1 MSNLAGG
8 GRGGVWGEGGWG
20 TGRGQPWTP
29 IRLTKFF
36 DEWQTECFHTKM
48 VAQVSA
54 DAHEIISSL
63 YFDEV

>member
-8 GRGGVWGEGGWG
+8 GERGSVGGG
-20 TGRGQPWTP
+20 DRAGSAMGP

-54 DAHEIISSL
+54 DAYEIISAL